1 MSAISF
7 FFYEFLLFCATAA
20 DADCYC
26 CFTRQMRE
34 TDASVKSRSMKL
46 QLESGTQNIPP
57 GTFCAVTSIKRRKE
71 LSGDEP
77 LRLSQVTAQRHS
89 SPVAARRLNPF
100 VWKTSCWVSLCVSD
114 SSWALISKV
123 TSNPRLF
130 PVSLVGCQCCWDYSI
145 IDTSILNKVI

>member
-1 MSAISF
+1 MRESNWKVPVSISDGEGDAQLCRQFLLF
-7 FFYEFLLFCATAA
+7 FFYKFLLFCATAA

-77 LRLSQVTAQRHS
+77 PRLSQVIAQRRS

-100 VWKTSCWVSLCVSD
+100 VWKTSRWVSLCVSD
-114 SSWALISKV
+114 SS
-123 TSNPRLF
+123 
-130 PVSLVGCQCCWDYSI
+130 
-145 IDTSILNKVI
+145 

>member
-1 MSAISF
+1 MPESNWNVPVSISYGEGDAQF
-7 FFYEFLLFCATAA
+7 CRHFLFFYKFILFCATAA

-46 QLESGTQNIPP
+46 QLESGTQKIPP

-71 LSGDEP
+71 LSGDQP
-77 LRLSQVTAQRHS
+77 PRLSRVIAQRHS

-100 VWKTSCWVSLCVSD
+100 LWKTCCWVSLCVSD
-114 SSWALISKV
+114 SS
-123 TSNPRLF
+123 
-130 PVSLVGCQCCWDYSI
+130 
-145 IDTSILNKVI
+145 

>member
-1 MSAISF
+1 MPESNWNVPVSISYGEGDAQLCRHF
-7 FFYEFLLFCATAA
+7 LFFYKFILFCATAA

-46 QLESGTQNIPP
+46 QLESGTQKIPP

-77 LRLSQVTAQRHS
+77 PRLSQVIARRHS

-100 VWKTSCWVSLCVSD
+100 LWKTSCWVSLCVSD
-114 SSWALISKV
+114 SS
-123 TSNPRLF
+123 
-130 PVSLVGCQCCWDYSI
+130 
-145 IDTSILNKVI
+145 